1 MNEAELRREAVRRR
15 QAGETTE
22 ALAASLGRTGRWVRK
37 WVARHDAAE
46 AGADWAQSHSRAPKR
61 SPRRTPERLRR
72 QVLDARTKLEA
83 NPMSQYGALAIAW
96 VLQLLGVEQVP
107 EVWTINRILADAGLT
122 RCRGRTPGYQSKGA
136 PYPHPITRGP
146 GEYHQADLIGPRNL
160 DGGIGFH
167 AFNLIDIGTHT
178 AGSEII
184 DILRPTTIA
193 ASLATIW
200 GRVGIPKVVQF
211 DNHSNLRGGIP
222 PRASTFGPVV
232 ATCLDLGVIAR
243 FAPLRE
249 PWRNGVVEHFNDVW
263 DKSFFR
269 TARYPDLDILRE
281 ATATFEAFHNARHRY
296 SAHRGASPDEMR
308 TGLALRLPP
317 EGYQPP
323 GRLPAKGRIE
333 AVRYVRSDGLVNLWG
348 HKIHLPTEQ
357 TYQYVTAVISVR
369 AKQLRVVTRHGEI
382 IHAAGFDIDRHLR

>member
-15 QAGETTE
+15 QAGETTG
-22 ALAASLGRTGRWVRK
+22 AIAASLGRTGRWVRK

-46 AGADWAQSHSRAPKR
+46 AGADWAQSHSRAPIR

-72 QVLDARTKLEA
+72 QVLDARATLEA

-96 VLQLLGVEQVP
+96 ELQLLGVEQVP

-122 RCRGRTPGYQSKGA
+122 RRRGRTPGYQSKGA

-269 TARYPDLDILRE
+269 AARYPDLALLRE

-296 SAHRGASPDEMR
+296 SAHRGASPNEMR

-333 AVRYVRSDGLVNLWG
+333 AVRYIRSNALIDLWG
-348 HKIHLPTEQ
+348 HKITVADRH

>member
-96 VLQLLGVEQVP
+96 ELQLLGVEQVP

>member
-22 ALAASLGRTGRWVRK
+22 AIAASLGRTGRWVRK

-72 QVLDARTKLEA
+72 QVLDARAKLEA

-96 VLQLLGVEQVP
+96 ELQLLGVEQVP

-122 RCRGRTPGYQSKGA
+122 RRRGRTPGYQSKGA

>member
-1 MNEAELRREAVRRR
+1 MNEVELRREAVRRR

-22 ALAASLGRTGRWVRK
+22 AVAGSLGRTARWVRK

-46 AGADWAQSHSRAPKR
+46 AGEDWARSRSRAPKH
-61 SPRRTPERLRR
+61 SPARTPQRLRQ
-72 QVLDARTKLEA
+72 QVLDARAKLEA

-96 VLQLLGVEQVP
+96 ELQLLGVEDVP
-107 EVWTINRILADAGLT
+107 EVWTINRILADAGVT
-122 RCRGRTPGYQSKGA
+122 RRRARTPGYQSKGA
-136 PYPHPITRGP
+136 PYPHPATRGP

-167 AFNLIDIGTHT
+167 AFNLIDVGTHT
-178 AGSEII
+178 AGSQII

-200 GRVGIPKVVQF
+200 GRVGVPKVVQF
-211 DNHSNLRGGIP
+211 DNHSNLRGAIP

-232 ATCLDLGVIAR
+232 ATCLDLGVTAR
-243 FAPLRE
+243 FAPIRE

-269 TARYPDLDILRE
+269 TARYPDLDILRQR
-281 ATATFEAFHNARHRY
+281 TATFEAFHNARHRY
-296 SAHRGASPDEMR
+296 SAHKGASPDEMR
-308 TGLALRLPP
+308 SGLALRLPP

-348 HKIHLPTEQ
+348 HTLKLPDEQ

-369 AKQLRVVTRHGEI
+369 AKQLRVITRHGEL
-382 IHAAGFDIDRHLR
+382 IHTGGFDIDRHLR

>member
-22 ALAASLGRTGRWVRK
+22 AIAASLGRTGRWVRK
-37 WVARHDAAE
+37 WAARHDAAE
-46 AGADWAQSHSRAPKR
+46 AGEDWAQSRSRAPKR
-61 SPRRTPERLRR
+61 SPRRTPERLRQ
-72 QVLDARTKLEA
+72 QVLDARAKLEA

-96 VLQLLGVEQVP
+96 ELQLLGVDPVP

-122 RCRGRTPGYQSKGA
+122 RRRGRTPGYQSKGA
-136 PYPHPITRGP
+136 PYPHPAAKGP

-200 GRVGIPKVVQF
+200 GRVGIPKIIQF
-211 DNHSNLRGGIP
+211 DNHSNLRGAIP
-222 PRASTFGPVV
+222 PRSQTFGPVV
-232 ATCLDLGVIAR
+232 ATCLDLGVTAR

-333 AVRYVRSDGLVNLWG
+333 AVRYVRSDGQVNLWG
-348 HKIHLPTEQ
+348 HKIHLPAEQ